1 MNQDTP
7 DWTDEADARDRMI
20 DAMLRIVAEDG
31 WARVALD
38 AVAAEAGLSGA
49 DAKAQFRD
57 RTALLHAFAERVD
70 AAACA
75 GAEPQT
81 DAASRYDELLDIMM
95 RRFEVLQTDRA
106 AVARLIRDVP
116 ADPCTLLRSLPHSQ
130 RGFRGLAGAAGYPNR
145 GIAGAVLA
153 KALSAV
159 WLATQHDWLRDETP
173 DLSVTMASLD
183 RHLGRAI
190 DLLGPIIG
198 RADSLSGQEA

>member
-31 WARVALD
+31 WARVAPD
-38 AVAAEAGLSGA
+38 AVAAKAGVSGA

-57 RTALLHAFAERVD
+57 RRALLHAFAERVD

-81 DAASRYDELLDIMM
+81 DAASRYDELLDILM
-95 RRFEVLQTDRA
+95 RRFELLQADRA
-106 AVARLIRDVP
+106 AVTRLIRDVP
-116 ADPCTLLRSLPHSQ
+116 ADPCTLLRSLPQSQ
-130 RGFRGLAGAAGYPNR
+130 RGFRGIAGAAGYPNK

-159 WLATQHDWLRDETP
+159 WLATQRDWLRDETP

-198 RADSLSGQEA
+198 RADTLSGQEA